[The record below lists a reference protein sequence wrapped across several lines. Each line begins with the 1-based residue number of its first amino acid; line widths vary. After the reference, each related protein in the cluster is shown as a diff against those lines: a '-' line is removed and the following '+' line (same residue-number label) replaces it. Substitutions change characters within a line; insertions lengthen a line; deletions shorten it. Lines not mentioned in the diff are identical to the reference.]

1 MSGASSAL
9 PGRLPRQ
16 LVVLARWPAPGRCKG
31 RLARGIGAGAAARVQ
46 ARLTAHTLAAVCAAR
61 QRLPFELV
69 LAVSPLGPRAA
80 GRWARQLGLPRVV
93 PQGPGDLGTRMQR
106 QLVRARREGARQV
119 VLVGSDLPQL
129 AAADLLAAFAAL
141 EQWPLALG
149 PAADGGYWLI
159 GLRLEPGAGPALGP
173 APLFSGIAWGT
184 DQVLEQTRAAAGRW
198 GLPLALLAERADLD
212 RPADLRPWR

>member
-1 MSGASSAL
+1 MSGESRAV
-9 PGRLPRQ
+9 PGRQQRQ

-31 RLARGIGAGAAARVQ
+31 RLAAGIGAGPAARVQ
-46 ARLTAHTLAAVCAAR
+46 ARLTGHTLAAVRAAR
-61 QRLPFELV
+61 RRLPFELV

-80 GRWARQLGLPRVV
+80 GRWARHLGLPRVV
-93 PQGPGDLGTRMQR
+93 PQGTGGLGIRMQR
-106 QLVRARREGARQV
+106 QQERARREGARQV

-129 AAADLLAAFAAL
+129 AAGDVLAAFAAL
-141 EQWPLALG
+141 EQRPLVLG
-149 PAADGGYWLI
+149 PAADGGYWLV
-159 GLRLEPGAGPALGP
+159 GLRLEPGPGPGMGP

-184 DQVLEQTRAAAGRW
+184 DQVLEQTCAAAGRW